1 MENQTLPNGRTQ
13 LKCRECGCS
22 VSPTHVPNSE
32 DCRASAIERLES
44 QREW

>member
-13 LKCRECGCS
+13 AVCRECRCS
-22 VSPTHVPNSE
+22 VGPTHVPNSE
-32 DCRASAIERLES
+32 DCRAAADMRLES